1 MELPGLG
8 EALGVA
14 LRMTLAAVLGGM
26 LGYERERLG
35 KAAGMRT
42 HILVS
47 MGSALFVLATLQAGA
62 PAADVSRVVQGIDS
76 EVPLWLGPYTLSE
89 WRSGAYWR
97 RGVNSG
103 LAVTFALAALVV
115 ASVGLFAL
123 LAQDVARRS
132 KELAVR
138 VALGATG
145 RSVAWLVLR
154 GGLTPALAGLA
165 AGGVGWLIGFVLGVG
180 WACPGSRAGAR
191 RVG

>member
-62 PAADVSRVVQGIDS
+62 PAADVSRVVQGI
-76 EVPLWLGPYTLSE
+76 
-89 WRSGAYWR
+89 
-97 RGVNSG
+97 
-103 LAVTFALAALVV
+103 
-115 ASVGLFAL
+115 
-123 LAQDVARRS
+123 
-132 KELAVR
+132 
-138 VALGATG
+138 ATG
-145 RSVAWLVLR
+145 
-154 GGLTPALAGLA
+154 
-165 AGGVGWLIGFVLGVG
+165 IGFVGAGAILKQAEGGHVHIQGLTTASTVWVTAGVG
-180 WACPGSRAGAR
+180 MAVGFGLLWLPVFTTVLGLVILIVLGRYEARLAGRSEPDR
-191 RVG
+191 R